1 MLTHNNLMN
10 AKKRIFMLLC
20 AGRNETLKG
29 ATPIG
34 VGLIESAINLTRMRL
49 KNPDT
54 ESLIFIGS
62 AGSYSPEIEL
72 LSVFESVCG
81 YQIEESFSHLNSY
94 TPLDNFIQIETKEEA
109 LFERVRVN
117 SSNYIHTSEMFA
129 KKMAQKG
136 VLLENMEFFSVL
148 SVAKVFS
155 LKAKGIF
162 CVSNYVGL
170 NAHKEFKENHAKV
183 KQILENVIDS
193 LRL

>member
-1 MLTHNNLMN
+1 
-10 AKKRIFMLLC
+10 MLLC

-34 VGLIESAINLTRMRL
+34 VGLIESAIHLTRMCL
-49 KNPDT
+49 KNPDI

-94 TPLDNFIQIETKEEA
+94 TPLDNSIQIETKEEA
-109 LFERVRVN
+109 LFERARVN

-148 SVAKVFS
+148 SVAKIFS

-162 CVSNYVGL
+162 CVSNYAGL

>member
-1 MLTHNNLMN
+1 
-10 AKKRIFMLLC
+10 MLLC
-20 AGRNETLKG
+20 AGRNETLKK
-29 ATPIG
+29 AVPIG
-34 VGLIESAINLTRMRL
+34 VGLIESAINLTRMCL
-49 KNPDT
+49 KNPSI

-81 YQIEESFSHLNSY
+81 YQVEESFSHLNSY
-94 TPLDNFIQIETKEEA
+94 TPLDNFIQIETKEKA
-109 LFERVRVN
+109 LFERVCVN
-117 SSNYIHTSEMFA
+117 SSNYIHTGEMFA
-129 KKMAQKG
+129 KKMVQKG

-148 SVAKVFS
+148 SVAKAFS

-183 KQILENVIDS
+183 KQILENIIDS
-193 LRL
+193 LII

>member
-1 MLTHNNLMN
+1 
-10 AKKRIFMLLC
+10 MLLC

-34 VGLIESAINLTRMRL
+34 VGLIESAINLTRMCL
-49 KNPDT
+49 KNSHA
-54 ESLIFIGS
+54 ENLIFIGS

-81 YQIEESFSHLNSY
+81 YQVEESFSHLNSY
-94 TPLDNFIQIETKEEA
+94 TPLDNFIQMETEEEA
-109 LFERVRVN
+109 LFKRVCVN

-148 SVAKVFS
+148 SVAKAFS

-162 CVSNYVGL
+162 CVSNYIGL

-183 KQILENVIDS
+183 KQILEDTLKS
-193 LRL
+193 L

>member
-1 MLTHNNLMN
+1 
-10 AKKRIFMLLC
+10 MLLC

-29 ATPIG
+29 ATLIG
-34 VGLIESAINLTRMRL
+34 VGLIESAINLTRICL

-94 TPLDNFIQIETKEEA
+94 TPLDNFIQIETEEEA
-109 LFERVRVN
+109 LFERACVN

-148 SVAKVFS
+148 SVARAFS

-162 CVSNYVGL
+162 CVSNYIGL

-183 KQILENVIDS
+183 KQILEDTLKS
-193 LRL
+193 L

>member
-1 MLTHNNLMN
+1 
-10 AKKRIFMLLC
+10 MLLC

-29 ATPIG
+29 AVPIG
-34 VGLIESAINLTRMRL
+34 VGLIESAINLTRMCL

-54 ESLIFIGS
+54 ERLIFIGS
-62 AGSYSPEIEL
+62 AGSYSPEMEL

-94 TPLDNFIQIETKEEA
+94 TPLDNFIHIETEEKA
-109 LFERVRVN
+109 LFERVCVN
-117 SSNYIHTSEMFA
+117 SSNYIHTGEMFA
-129 KKMAQKG
+129 KKG

-148 SVAKVFS
+148 SVAKAFS

-162 CVSNYVGL
+162 CVSNHVGL

-183 KQILENVIDS
+183 KQILENIIDS
-193 LRL
+193 LII

>member
-1 MLTHNNLMN
+1 
-10 AKKRIFMLLC
+10 MLLC

-34 VGLIESAINLTRMRL
+34 VGLIESAINLTRMCL

-62 AGSYSPEIEL
+62 AGSYNPEIEL

-81 YQIEESFSHLNSY
+81 YQVEESFSHLNSY
-94 TPLDNFIQIETKEEA
+94 TPLDNSIQIETKEEA
-109 LFERVRVN
+109 LFERVCVN

-148 SVAKVFS
+148 SVAKAFS

-162 CVSNYVGL
+162 CVSNHVGL

-183 KQILENVIDS
+183 KQILENIIDS
-193 LRL
+193 LII

>member
-1 MLTHNNLMN
+1 
-10 AKKRIFMLLC
+10 MLLC

-94 TPLDNFIQIETKEEA
+94 TPLNNFIQIETKEEA
-109 LFERVRVN
+109 LFERVCVN

-148 SVAKVFS
+148 SVAKIFS

-183 KQILENVIDS
+183 KQILEDTLKS
-193 LRL
+193 L

>member
-1 MLTHNNLMN
+1 
-10 AKKRIFMLLC
+10 MLLC
-20 AGRNETLKG
+20 AGRNETLKK

-34 VGLIESAINLTRMRL
+34 VGLIESAINLTRMCL

-62 AGSYSPEIEL
+62 AGSYSPEMEL

-94 TPLDNFIQIETKEEA
+94 TPLDNSIQIETEEEA
-109 LFERVRVN
+109 LFERVGVN
-117 SSNYIHTSEMFA
+117 SSNYIHTGEMFA

-148 SVAKVFS
+148 SVAKAFS

-162 CVSNYVGL
+162 CVSNHVGL
-170 NAHKEFKENHAKV
+170 NAYQEFKENHAKV
-183 KQILENVIDS
+183 KQILENIIDS
-193 LRL
+193 LII

>member
-1 MLTHNNLMN
+1 
-10 AKKRIFMLLC
+10 MLLC

-29 ATPIG
+29 AIPIG
-34 VGLIESAINLTRMRL
+34 VGLIESAINLTRMCL
-49 KNPDT
+49 KNPHA

-94 TPLDNFIQIETKEEA
+94 TPLDNSIQIETKEEA
-109 LFERVRVN
+109 LFERVCVN

-148 SVAKVFS
+148 SVAKAFS

-183 KQILENVIDS
+183 KQILEDTLKS
-193 LRL
+193 L

>member
-1 MLTHNNLMN
+1 
-10 AKKRIFMLLC
+10 MLLC

-34 VGLIESAINLTRMRL
+34 VGLIESAINLTRICL

-109 LFERVRVN
+109 LFERAFVN
-117 SSNYIHTSEMFA
+117 SSNYIHTSGMFA

-148 SVAKVFS
+148 SVAKIFS

>member
-1 MLTHNNLMN
+1 
-10 AKKRIFMLLC
+10 MLLC

-29 ATPIG
+29 AIPIG
-34 VGLIESAINLTRMRL
+34 VGLIESAINLTRMCL

-81 YQIEESFSHLNSY
+81 YQVEESFSHLNSY

-109 LFERVRVN
+109 LFKKVCVN

-148 SVAKVFS
+148 SVARAFS

-162 CVSNYVGL
+162 CVSNHAGL

-183 KQILENVIDS
+183 KQILENTIDS
-193 LRL
+193 LIL

>member
-1 MLTHNNLMN
+1 
-10 AKKRIFMLLC
+10 MLLC

-29 ATPIG
+29 AMPIG
-34 VGLIESAINLTRMRL
+34 VGLIESAIHLMRMCL
-49 KNPDT
+49 ENPDT
-54 ESLIFIGS
+54 ESLIFVGS

-72 LSVFESVCG
+72 LSVFESFQA

-94 TPLDNFIQIETKEEA
+94 TPLDNFIQIETEEKA
-109 LFERVRVN
+109 LFERVCVN
-117 SSNYIHTSEMFA
+117 SSNYIHTNEMFA

-183 KQILENVIDS
+183 KQILENTIDS
-193 LRL
+193 LIL

>member
-1 MLTHNNLMN
+1 
-10 AKKRIFMLLC
+10 MLLC

-29 ATPIG
+29 AVPIG
-34 VGLIESAINLTRMRL
+34 VGLIGSAINLTRMCL

-62 AGSYSPEIEL
+62 AGSYSPEMEL

-81 YQIEESFSHLNSY
+81 YQVEESFSHLNSY
-94 TPLDNFIQIETKEEA
+94 TPLDNSIQIETKEKA
-109 LFERVRVN
+109 LFERVGVN

-129 KKMAQKG
+129 KKMVQKG

-148 SVAKVFS
+148 SVAKAFS

-162 CVSNYVGL
+162 CVSNHVGL

-183 KQILENVIDS
+183 KQILENIIDS
-193 LRL
+193 LIV

>member
-1 MLTHNNLMN
+1 MD

-34 VGLIESAINLTRMRL
+34 VGLIESAINLTRICL
-49 KNPDT
+49 KNPSI

-72 LSVFESVCG
+72 LSMFESTQG
-81 YQIEESFSHLNSY
+81 YQIEESFSYLNSY
-94 TPLDNFIQIETKEEA
+94 TPLDNFIQIETKEQA
-109 LFERVRVN
+109 LFKRVRVN
-117 SSNYIHTSEMFA
+117 SSNYIHTNGVFA
-129 KKMAQKG
+129 QKMVQKG

-148 SVAKVFS
+148 SVAKAFS

-162 CVSNYVGL
+162 CVSNHVGL
-170 NAHKEFKENHAKV
+170 DAHKEFKQNHAKV
-183 KQILENVIDS
+183 KQILENTIDS
-193 LRL
+193 LIL